1 MTTVQQLMS
10 HRWRVPA
17 RMFEVDTLDR
27 VRIEGTRLGYLDS
40 DLTAGADRP
49 AIVLGHGLMGWHRK
63 PRFARFAERL
73 TPWFS
78 VYAFDFRGHGRSGGI
93 CDYGGAE
100 INDVEA
106 VVRLTRRAGSERVV
120 TCGTSMGAIAV
131 LRHGGLIGGVETVVG
146 ISSLAYWDWHDGA
159 HPKAA
164 RNMRARISTPVGRAS
179 LRAWGVH
186 LPSDWKQPESP
197 EEVVGR
203 IAPTPLVICHG
214 RNDHLFSEDHPQRLY
229 DAAGKPKRMLLGD
242 RFGHAEDGL
251 TQAFARR
258 LAQVVYEELELP
270 WSA

>member
-1 MTTVQQLMS
+1 MTTLQQTLS

-17 RMFEVDTLDR
+17 RTFTVHTVDG
-27 VRIEGTRLGYLDS
+27 VRIEGTRLGHPGS
-40 DLTAGADRP
+40 DLP
-49 AIVLGHGLMGWHRK
+49 ALVLGHGLMGWHRK
-63 PRFARFAERL
+63 PRFARFAEHM

-78 VYAFDFRGHGRSGGI
+78 AYPFDFRGHGRSGGV

-106 VVRLTRRAGSERVV
+106 VVRLTRRVGFDRFV

-131 LRHGGLIGGVETVVG
+131 LRHGGLIGGVDTVVG
-146 ISSLAYWDWHDGA
+146 ISSLAYWDWGNGA
-159 HPKAA
+159 HPSAA
-164 RNMRARISTPVGRAS
+164 RKMRTRISTSPGRAA
-179 LRAWGVH
+179 LRVWGVR
-186 LPSDWKQPESP
+186 LPDVWEPPESP

-214 RNDHLFSEDHPQRLY
+214 RNDDLFSEDHPRRLY
-229 DAAGKPKRMLLGD
+229 DTAGEPKRMLLGD

-251 TQAFARR
+251 TPEFARR
-258 LAQVVYEELELP
+258 LAEIIYEELELP